1 MKEQLKTLASTV
13 NKYMPVIWDVLAIFS
28 ITLAVISLFDKNY
41 EMTTLHFLVSI
52 YANSESNHLREMKKL
67 DKIEKKIKQ
76 WRVDGFGE

>member
-28 ITLAVISLFDKNY
+28 ITLAVISLFNKNY
-41 EMTTLHFLVSI
+41 EMATLHFLVSI

-67 DKIEKKIKQ
+67 DKIEKKVKQ